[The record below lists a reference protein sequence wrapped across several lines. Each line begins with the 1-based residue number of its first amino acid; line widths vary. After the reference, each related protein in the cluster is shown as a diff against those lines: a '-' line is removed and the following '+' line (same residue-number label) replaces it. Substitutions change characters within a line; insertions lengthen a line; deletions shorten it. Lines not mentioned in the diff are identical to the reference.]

1 MTQSQSATTAYAFDL
16 RQLETGAKLGV
27 GLVVPSHRHLTML
40 AEGAESAVV
49 PQLSPEVWSEI
60 EAWAAD
66 GDARLPARPA
76 PMTASILA
84 ALPGV
89 SDESAVIAHRFAAI
103 PIPMVPQHD
112 VVSLVDRLLP
122 DLRSPLP

>member
-1 MTQSQSATTAYAFDL
+1 MNQASSATTAYAFDL
-16 RQLETGAKLGV
+16 RRLETGGKLGV

-40 AEGAESAVV
+40 ADGAESAVV
-49 PQLSPEVWSEI
+49 ARLSPEVWSEI

-76 PMTASILA
+76 PMSASILA

-103 PIPMVPQHD
+103 PIQVVPQHD

-122 DLRSPLP
+122 NLRRPLP